1 MIELD
6 LTPTALIQRSGGF
19 VTAGASGQE
28 VQLSPSAEWQG
39 LRLNLRFSDGWH
51 VRDVT
56 ASGGSAEI
64 PLDVIS
70 TPWRSLSMSV
80 AGFDADGRRVAG
92 PVRCRLGYTMPEGA
106 QASGGG
112 GSGGADL
119 SNYYT
124 RAQVDSRLAAKLDAS
139 EKPDTSAFITSAAL
153 APYALKSEIPAAPDL
168 SGYAK
173 TTDIPDTSGFAL
185 KSEIPAAPDLSG
197 YAKTTDIPDTSG
209 FALKSEIPAAPDLS
223 GYAKTTDI
231 PDTSGF
237 ALKSEIP
244 AAPDLSAYATTA
256 AMNTALAGKAD
267 ATALTGLVT
276 MAQVQAYIAGLDG
289 TNMQV

>member
-112 GSGGADL
+112 SGGADL

-153 APYALKSEIPAAPDL
+153 APY
-168 SGYAK
+168 
-173 TTDIPDTSGFAL
+173 
-185 KSEIPAAPDLSG
+185 
-197 YAKTTDIPDTSG
+197 
-209 FALKSEIPAAPDLS
+209 ALKSEIPAAPDLS